1 MLETLRN
8 MTLNNPLFIF
18 ALITVIWF
26 LPGIILR
33 RVARKKVEE
42 KIIRSQKEEISRL
55 YPKSKD

>member
-1 MLETLRN
+1 MLDTLRN

-42 KIIRSQKEEISRL
+42 KITRSQKEAISRL

>member
-1 MLETLRN
+1 MLDTLRN

-33 RVARKKVEE
+33 RITKKKAEE
-42 KIIRSQKEEISRL
+42 KIIRSQKEAISRL